1 MCGMGSWVLG
11 IDVILTG
18 VGGFVSSQN
27 ILVCLSTSTLDRDGK
42 ILMSQDDAR
51 TCLLLLIDKAR
62 SYDVFSLTKSHWI
75 GSPKNWLVQTKTEK
89 PVCNVTD
96 L

>member
-1 MCGMGSWVLG
+1 MCGVGSWVLG

-62 SYDVFSLTKSHWI
+62 SYIFTYQIALDRITK
-75 GSPKNWLVQTKTEK
+75 KLVG
-89 PVCNVTD
+89 TD
-96 L
+96 QD